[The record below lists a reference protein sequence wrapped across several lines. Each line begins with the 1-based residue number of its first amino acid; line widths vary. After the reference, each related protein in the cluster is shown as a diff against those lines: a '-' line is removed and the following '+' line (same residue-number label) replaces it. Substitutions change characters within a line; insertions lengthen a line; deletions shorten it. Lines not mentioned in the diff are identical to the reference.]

1 MYKIKTMCFI
11 LTAFV
16 STLFFCGCGDDDD
29 KTPDVTI
36 TLSSQTLDIPL
47 AGGTF
52 EVNVSTNASEWS
64 AKTQESW
71 IELTASG
78 TASQQGKI
86 TVKVGEN
93 KGEKRTGIITVQNTR
108 TQTRKD
114 ITVTQEGVQKGPEP
128 DNDIKC
134 PIDGYTLAWND
145 EFDGTALN
153 TSDWVYE
160 TGGHGWGNN
169 EIQNYAAN
177 SKVATV
183 SNGTLKIN
191 LFKEG
196 GTVYSARIKAR
207 PSTGWKYGYVE
218 ARLKLPTGKGTWPAF
233 WMMPSAGGTWPDNGE
248 IDIMEEVGYQ
258 PNKIFSTIHCKRY
271 NNTGTS
277 IEGSNKTI
285 STAQKEFHTYGMEWT
300 ADKMDFYID
309 GVKFFTYKNDGKGHD
324 SWPFDAAF
332 YPILN
337 LAWGGNWGGA
347 QGIDESCLPAVY
359 EIDYVRIFQKK

>member
-1 MYKIKTMCFI
+1 MLNYIKSQSLLFFVALFA
-11 LTAFV
+11 LTA
-16 STLFFCGCGDDDD
+16 CGDDELQDADPTLIPSVAQLTFGNEAETKTFSVISSAGWTVFAD
-29 KTPDVTI
+29 KDWV
-36 TLSSQTLDIPL
+36 
-47 AGGTF
+47 
-52 EVNVSTNASEWS
+52 
-64 AKTQESW
+64 
-71 IELTASG
+71 
-78 TASQQGKI
+78 
-86 TVKVGEN
+86 
-93 KGEKRTGIITVQNTR
+93 
-108 TQTRKD
+108 
-114 ITVTQEGVQKGPEP
+114 TVTQNSSAAGTSEVAVKVTANTATEPRTAIVTLKSGVVRAYVNVTQAATKKAEE
-128 DNDIKC
+128 DDTDIKC
-134 PIDGYTLAWND
+134 PIDGYSLAWSD

-153 TSDWVYE
+153 TTDWVYE
-160 TGGHGWGNN
+160 TGAHGWGNN
-169 EIQNYAAN
+169 EIQNYVAN

-191 LFKEG
+191 LFKEN

-207 PSTGWKYGYVE
+207 PRTGWKYGYVE
-218 ARLKLPTGKGTWPAF
+218 ARLKLPKGKGTWPAF

-277 IEGSNKTI
+277 IEGNNKTI
-285 STAQKEFHTYGMEWT
+285 ATAQTEFHTYGMEWT
-300 ADKMDFYID
+300 SQKIDFYID

-347 QGIDESCLPAVY
+347 QGIDESALPAVY
-359 EIDYVRIFQKK
+359 EIDYVRIFQK